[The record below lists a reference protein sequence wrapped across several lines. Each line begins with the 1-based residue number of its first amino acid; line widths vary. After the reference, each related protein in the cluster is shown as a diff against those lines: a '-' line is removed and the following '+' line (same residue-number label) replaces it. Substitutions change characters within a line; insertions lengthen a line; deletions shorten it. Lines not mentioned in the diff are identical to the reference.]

1 MHFDILTIFPPMFDS
16 YLGESILK
24 RAREKGLISVAVRN
38 IRDFATDKHRK
49 TDDTPYGGGAGMVM
63 KVEPIWN
70 ALEAIVSE
78 NNGAG
83 AEHTSAARAS
93 RSRTILFSAKGKTC
107 TQEDMR
113 RLSEYDRLVLIC
125 GRYEG
130 VDERVAEHLA
140 NEELSIGDYVLTGGE
155 LPALVVLDAV
165 SRLIP
170 GVLGNENSAHT
181 ESHSETGSLE
191 YPQYTKPEV
200 FREWAVPDILLSGD
214 HAKIAAW
221 RSARTGTR

>member
-24 RAREKGLISVAVRN
+24 RARENGHISVTVRN
-38 IRDFATDKHRK
+38 VRDFATDKHRK

-70 ALEAIVSE
+70 ALEAIASE
-78 NNGAG
+78 NQGAEV
-83 AEHTSAARAS
+83 EHTSTARAS

-113 RLSEYDRLVLIC
+113 RLAEYDRLILIC

-140 NEELSIGDYVLTGGE
+140 DEELSIGDYVLTGGE

-170 GVLGNENSAHT
+170 GVLGNEDSAQT

-200 FREWAVPDILLSGD
+200 FHEWAVPDVLLSGD

-221 RSARTGTR
+221 RSAQTGTR

>member
-70 ALEAIVSE
+70 ALEAIASE

-113 RLSEYDRLVLIC
+113 RLAEYDRLILIC

-200 FREWAVPDILLSGD
+200 FREWAVPDVLLSGD

>member
-70 ALEAIVSE
+70 ALEAIASE

-113 RLSEYDRLVLIC
+113 RLAEYDRLVLIC

-140 NEELSIGDYVLTGGE
+140 DEELSIGDYVLTGGE

-170 GVLGNENSAHT
+170 GVLGNEDSAHT

-200 FREWAVPDILLSGD
+200 FREWAVPDVLLSGD

>member
-70 ALEAIVSE
+70 ALEAIASE
-78 NNGAG
+78 NNGTG
-83 AEHTSAARAS
+83 GEHTSAARAS

-113 RLSEYDRLVLIC
+113 RLAEYDRLVLIC

-140 NEELSIGDYVLTGGE
+140 DEELSIGDYVLTGGE

>member
-70 ALEAIVSE
+70 ALEAIASE
-78 NNGAG
+78 NNGTG
-83 AEHTSAARAS
+83 AKHTSAARAS

-113 RLSEYDRLVLIC
+113 RLAEYDRLILIC

-140 NEELSIGDYVLTGGE
+140 DEELSIGDYVLTGGE

-170 GVLGNENSAHT
+170 GVLGNKNSAHT

-200 FREWAVPDILLSGD
+200 FREWAVPDVLLSGD

-221 RSARTGTR
+221 RSAQAGTR

>member
-78 NNGAG
+78 NNGAE

-113 RLSEYDRLVLIC
+113 RLAEYDRLVLIC

-140 NEELSIGDYVLTGGE
+140 DEELSIGDYVLTGGE

-200 FREWAVPDILLSGD
+200 FREWVVPDVLLSGD

-221 RSARTGTR
+221 RSAQAGTR

>member
-70 ALEAIVSE
+70 ALEAIASE

-200 FREWAVPDILLSGD
+200 FREWAVPDVLLSGD

>member
-24 RAREKGLISVAVRN
+24 RAREKGHISITVRN

-70 ALEAIVSE
+70 ALEAIASE
-78 NNGAG
+78 NQGAEV
-83 AEHTSAARAS
+83 EHTSTARAS

-113 RLSEYDRLVLIC
+113 RLAEYDRLILIC

-140 NEELSIGDYVLTGGE
+140 DEELSIGDYVLTGGE

-170 GVLGNENSAHT
+170 GVLGNEDSAHT

-200 FREWAVPDILLSGD
+200 FREWTVPDVLLSGD

-221 RSARTGTR
+221 RSAQTGTR